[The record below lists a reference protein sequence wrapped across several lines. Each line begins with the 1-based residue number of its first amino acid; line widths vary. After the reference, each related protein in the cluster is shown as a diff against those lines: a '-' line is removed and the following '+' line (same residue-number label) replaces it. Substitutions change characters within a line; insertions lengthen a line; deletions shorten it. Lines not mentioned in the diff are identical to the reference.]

1 MSEHPEEPKEQ
12 VRTILKESWLALLVI
27 LIATGLQYWLA
38 ILLASWLAPADYGDF
53 EVAMTFSAL
62 LWLVALHGSEKSI
75 FKFLPVY
82 VDRKEWGHYHGFV
95 RFHAAVAILFAG
107 IIALVGTVLAIYPSD
122 TLVKSGRDVLQ
133 YHPLLLALWLL
144 PLTALAN
151 LLDKIPRLF
160 HRMLLSLV
168 PIKILLP
175 LITLAIL
182 YGLRL
187 YGLTVTDWLAVGV
200 VGLAAAVVLAI
211 QIQIARRLPTGRGQA
226 TYEAREWMTNAVPIM
241 ITGFLI
247 LAVAQVD
254 LIMVEW
260 LAGESD
266 VGVFALAARMAMVV
280 FIITHA
286 VNAVMA
292 PSISRA
298 LASGERN
305 RQQTILNLASSLV
318 FWPATLIVI
327 GLLAF
332 GGRVLELIGPAYV
345 HGYDAMLILA
355 IGYLLEGTIG
365 FSKQFLIFSDDK
377 RVVVAGLAMAVI
389 LDAILNAILIPVAGI
404 TGAAIATSLS
414 LVVTAVG
421 LSVVTWK
428 RHQIL
433 PIPGLRIKGA

>member
-1 MSEHPEEPKEQ
+1 
-12 VRTILKESWLALLVI
+12 
-27 LIATGLQYWLA
+27 
-38 ILLASWLAPADYGDF
+38 
-53 EVAMTFSAL
+53 
-62 LWLVALHGSEKSI
+62 
-75 FKFLPVY
+75 
-82 VDRKEWGHYHGFV
+82 
-95 RFHAAVAILFAG
+95 
-107 IIALVGTVLAIYPSD
+107 
-122 TLVKSGRDVLQ
+122 
-133 YHPLLLALWLL
+133 
-144 PLTALAN
+144 
-151 LLDKIPRLF
+151 
-160 HRMLLSLV
+160 
-168 PIKILLP
+168 
-175 LITLAIL
+175 
-182 YGLRL
+182 
-187 YGLTVTDWLAVGV
+187 
-200 VGLAAAVVLAI
+200 
-211 QIQIARRLPTGRGQA
+211 
-226 TYEAREWMTNAVPIM
+226 M

-433 PIPGLRIKGA
+433 PHTRPSHQRGVTAASPTAADRGISPPART